1 MYAVIETGG
10 HQLRVEVGEVVHVAR
25 LPEDVGGSV
34 VFDRVLMVGGDEDVK
49 LGAPTLDGAKVRG
62 TVVAQD
68 RDRKVQEKC
77 ADGGKD
83 TGGDVPAEQTERTG
97 GHRASKNQQR
107 DMRQNAGNWSSDD
120 YCPFANEP
128 AGE

>member
-68 RDRKVQEKC
+68 RDRKVLIYTFKRRKNSARKRQ
-77 ADGGKD
+77 
-83 TGGDVPAEQTERTG
+83 
-97 GHRASKNQQR
+97 GHRQSFTAVKIEAI
-107 DMRQNAGNWSSDD
+107 DA
-120 YCPFANEP
+120 
-128 AGE
+128 